1 MAEETKNKEY
11 VLVKVPTG
19 EALAF
24 QNPEGEILSTE
35 QLLVV
40 IANNVDKIKNDI
52 SS

>member
-1 MAEETKNKEY
+1 MTDEKEIKEY

-40 IANNVDKIKNDI
+40 IANSVDKIKKDI
-52 SS
+52 SN